1 MRNYSE
7 KIFIF
12 PKSFLLPLC
21 RQFPLPRKWPTPT
34 VCDLLLMLFLLLSSM
49 TITQFIYLFTW
60 YICMSS
66 LSPILYCLDYHS
78 ITVKFEIRVQKSSN
92 FVLIKVISAS
102 QVLCISI
109 QILKYLSISTKKKN
123 AAGILIGIRLF
134 L

>member
-78 ITVKFEIRVQKSSN
+78 ITVKFEIRV
-92 FVLIKVISAS
+92 
-102 QVLCISI
+102 
-109 QILKYLSISTKKKN
+109 
-123 AAGILIGIRLF
+123 
-134 L
+134 

>member
-7 KIFIF
+7 KIFTF

-49 TITQFIYLFTW
+49 NIPQFIYLFTCC
-60 YICMSS
+60 ICMSS

-78 ITVKFEIRVQKSSN
+78 IIVKFEIRV
-92 FVLIKVISAS
+92 
-102 QVLCISI
+102 
-109 QILKYLSISTKKKN
+109 
-123 AAGILIGIRLF
+123 
-134 L
+134 